1 MDTAESQGGAQRAPG
16 KLRGPS
22 SVHSAYAG
30 PPFIADRGTALRG
43 QLTTRT
49 VRSHTNRGGRRIT
62 PLTLESRAPLRP
74 SRKRDAEP
82 TPRARAR
89 RAHRSRPGGR
99 LTFDRMSTAPSGLA
113 HPGAP
118 DGGGGA
124 GGRRGP
130 FARGHE
136 KRQLRGAGRGPGGK
150 KTPRAGGKPRR
161 PNAAQAGTPG
171 PQPEPHKGR
180 AGPPTTEPRARGGRR
195 RPRAQRGA
203 GPRTRQAGAAP
214 RAPRGPRER
223 PTAPH
228 RPEPRRAPK
237 GPQRGPQWR
246 KRGRPKG
253 RARAATTERRGR
265 REAPQAHSRA
275 PERRSAGRKAEH
287 EGPQRGPSGARGSAP
302 ELPGIAAVH
311 DLILGQYSVS
321 HDGIRRSDYAR
332 EAAWQVSEKFGFIR
346 TEAMIS

>member
-1 MDTAESQGGAQRAPG
+1 MRA
-16 KLRGPS
+16 RHS
-22 SVHSAYAG
+22 SRTVERPCWDSLPHA
-30 PPFIADRGTALRG
+30 RCEV
-43 QLTTRT
+43 TRT
-49 VRSHTNRGGRRIT
+49 VEDDRAPPYPCMPRAPAPLTDAGRR
-62 PLTLESRAPLRP
+62 S
-74 SRKRDAEP
+74 

-89 RAHRSRPGGR
+89 RAHRFRRGGW

-113 HPGAP
+113 PPGAP

-136 KRQLRGAGRGPGGK
+136 KRQPRGAGRGPGGK
-150 KTPRAGGKPRR
+150 KTRERGRDPRR
-161 PNAAQAGTPG
+161 PNAAQAGTPRPPTGAPQG
-171 PQPEPHKGR
+171 PGR
-180 AGPPTTEPRARGGRR
+180 APDNRAEGARGAPTATSTARGRAANAAGGGR
-195 RPRAQRGA
+195 AEGPHGARGNDRLPRSGPSRGA
-203 GPRTRQAGAAP
+203 
-214 RAPRGPRER
+214 R
-223 PTAPH
+223 P
-228 RPEPRRAPK
+228 RAPK
-237 GPQRGPQWR
+237 GARSGA
-246 KRGRPKG
+246 KGDRPKG

-287 EGPQRGPSGARGSAP
+287 EGPQRGPSGARGRAP
-302 ELPGIAAVH
+302 ELPGTAAVH
-311 DLILGQYSVS
+311 DLILGQYSVR